1 MEIIP
6 GNISIPRKQSHL
18 KKYARHAN
26 QNKIFFAGPFLFCY
40 LGLSRCAK
48 PGYSTWN
55 KVLFLIFALVYAC
68 LNALGVLIVDG
79 FNFSLMS

>member
-6 GNISIPRKQSHL
+6 GNISIPGKQSHL

-40 LGLSRCAK
+40 LGLSRRAK

-55 KVLFLIFALVYAC
+55 KVLFLIFALVYAF

-79 FNFSLMS
+79 FNIMEI